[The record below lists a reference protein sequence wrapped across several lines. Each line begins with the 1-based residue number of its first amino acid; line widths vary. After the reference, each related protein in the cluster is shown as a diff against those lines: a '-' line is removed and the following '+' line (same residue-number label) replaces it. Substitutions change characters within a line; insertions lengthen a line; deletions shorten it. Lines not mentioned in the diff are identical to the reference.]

1 MSKHLSHLKP
11 VIYLLAVFFFN
22 QVQAQIPQQLN
33 YQAIARKAD
42 GSPISFQDITVR
54 ISIVDSAASG
64 FPADRI
70 PYSETRKV
78 KTNFAGLFNIV
89 IGGPDALSVSGSL
102 KNVNWITGKKLI
114 RVEIDPGGSNN
125 FLLLGLTELQSVPY
139 ALFALN
145 TAGSNNIVSGAASGD
160 LTGNYPAPSI
170 AGKAIT
176 TDKLA
181 DTSITFQKLSQP
193 VQSALSNA
201 INVNDTAAML
211 KGYAKTGNL
220 PQPGVN
226 SVSLTTLNGITGSIS
241 NATSSPTV
249 LLGLG
254 DITPTSVVAS
264 SGISASSIT
273 GVIKTASQPFI
284 TNIGPLSNLS
294 VNGPL
299 QASSLGGS
307 IITPA
312 QPNIT
317 SLGTL
322 SDLSVNGT
330 IQGININAANA
341 NLTNI
346 TGLNALTLTGNITS
360 NTLSS
365 VSGTI
370 GNLSVPGTIITE
382 SINATNVNLTN
393 INGLN
398 ALTLTGNLTSNTLS
412 STGAIIGNLTVSG
425 TLTGTLQTAAQ
436 PNITS
441 VGQLTA
447 LSVSGAVNA
456 GTLSGILSAG
466 TQRNITGLGTLS
478 NLSVSGTVESN
489 TVSATTVNTTLIAGL
504 KNLTVTGTIVASR
517 LTISGMITSGSIS
530 SGSATLTGITGLSLP
545 SGTLSDTF
553 VTISGGVLKQ
563 TVFTPTDVTFA
574 SDFTV
579 TGVTNYLKWVDGEN
593 VPAKG
598 LTAVQLLQL
607 GAVKTIHPTYTAPA
621 LSIGISPSAGNV
633 EIGSNISVTLSSTF
647 TQNDGGSATTTT
659 YKKGVTN
666 LGSNTDNITN
676 ITSAISYTVSAD
688 YAQGACKND
697 NQGTQDCT
705 GRITAGTVNSSSVTY
720 TPLGKR
726 YWGYASS
733 NTPTDTDIKN
743 AAGGGSELNSSKA
756 KTSFSITP
764 PGANYVFFAYPASLG
779 SLTSITV
786 GGFESISAFTLT
798 ARTVVNASGYSQTY
812 NVYVSNNTFSSVVS
826 GIITN

>member
-1 MSKHLSHLKP
+1 MSKHLYHLKP

-22 QVQAQIPQQLN
+22 QVHAQIPQQLN
-33 YQAIARKAD
+33 YQAIARKSD

-54 ISIVDSAASG
+54 ISIVDSAVSG

-70 PYSETRKV
+70 PYAETRKV

-89 IGGPDALSVSGSL
+89 IGGPNALSVSGSL
-102 KNVNWITGKKLI
+102 KNVNWVTGKKFI
-114 RVEIDPGGSNN
+114 RVEIDPTGLNN

-145 TAGSNNIVSGAASGD
+145 TTGSNNTVSGAASGD

-176 TDKLA
+176 AEKLA
-181 DTSITFQKLSQP
+181 DSSITFQKLSLP
-193 VQSALSNA
+193 VQSALSNT

-211 KGYAKTGNL
+211 KGYAKTASL
-220 PQPGVN
+220 PLPGVN

-241 NATSSPTV
+241 NATSSPSV
-249 LLGLG
+249 ILGLG

-284 TNIGPLSNLS
+284 TNIGPLNNLS

-330 IQGININAANA
+330 IKGSIINAANA
-341 NLTNI
+341 NLTSI

-365 VSGTI
+365 
-370 GNLSVPGTIITE
+370 
-382 SINATNVNLTN
+382 
-393 INGLN
+393 
-398 ALTLTGNLTSNTLS
+398 
-412 STGAIIGNLTVSG
+412 TGAIIGNLSVSG

-441 VGQLTA
+441 IGQLTT
-447 LSVSGAVNA
+447 LSVSGTVNA

-466 TQRNITGLGTLS
+466 TQKNITGLGTLS
-478 NLSVSGTVESN
+478 NLSVTGTVESN
-489 TVSATTVNTTLIAGL
+489 TVSATIVNTTGVTGL
-504 KNLTVTGTIVASR
+504 KSLTVTGTIAASG
-517 LTISGMITSGSIS
+517 LTVSGMITSGSIN
-530 SGSATLTGITGLSLP
+530 SGNATLTGITGLSLP
-545 SGTLSDTF
+545 AGTLSDTF

-563 TVFTPTDVTFA
+563 TVFTPTDATFA
-574 SDFTV
+574 SNFTV
-579 TGVTNYLKWVDGEN
+579 TGVANYLKWADGEN

-607 GAVKTIHPTYTAPA
+607 GAVKTIHPTYTAPV
-621 LSIGISPSAGNV
+621 LSIGTSPSAGNV

-659 YKKGVTN
+659 YKKGGTN
-666 LGSNTDNITN
+666 LGGNTDNITN
-676 ITSAISYTVSAD
+676 ITSAVSYTVSVD

-705 GRITAGTVNSSSVTY
+705 GRIAAGTVNSSSVTY

-726 YWGYASS
+726 YWGYAST
-733 NTPTDTDIKN
+733 NAPTDTDIRN
-743 AAGGGSELNSSKA
+743 AAGGGSELSSSKA

-786 GGFESISAFTLT
+786 GGFESISAFTLST
-798 ARTVVNASGYSQTY
+798 RTVVNASGYSQTY